1 MTLYSES
8 QQSNIEAYIN
18 AQPEARQSPLRQ
30 LLETIKKALPEGFEL
45 QMQYNMIGF
54 VVPKTLYPKGYHCT
68 PEEPLP
74 FMHIANQKHFIAVY
88 HMGIYA
94 NPELLEWFMSSYEA
108 LSIGKLDM
116 GKSCIRFKKMDKIPY
131 DLIGELASKIS
142 PEGYVALYEQAF
154 RK

>member
-1 MTLYSES
+1 MINYVKGHETFIEEY
-8 QQSNIEAYIN
+8 IEAQDTGRQEAIN
-18 AQPEARQSPLRQ
+18 Q
-30 LLETIKKALPEGFEL
+30 LVRTIKDHLPEGFEI

-54 VVPKTLYPKGYHCT
+54 VVPKTLYPKGYHCA

-94 NPELLEWFMSSYEA
+94 NPELLEWFVSSYEA

-116 GKSCIRFKKMDKIPY
+116 GKSCIRFKKIDKIPY

-142 PEGYVALYEQAF
+142 PESFVELYEKAF